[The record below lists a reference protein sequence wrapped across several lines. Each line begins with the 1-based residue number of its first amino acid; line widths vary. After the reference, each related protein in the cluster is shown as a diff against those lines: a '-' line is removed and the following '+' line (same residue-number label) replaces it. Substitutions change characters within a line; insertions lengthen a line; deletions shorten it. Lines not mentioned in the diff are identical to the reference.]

1 MTDDFEDFFENS
13 IACHVCGSSKVVPPV
28 GNKNSPIL
36 IVGDF
41 PVDEDVTTGVP
52 MTGPMG
58 RVLRQEL
65 GHLGIDVKQLRRMNL
80 WKHPVNKNPACFK
93 MGVEEVLREA
103 KDRKII
109 LLLGGDPVK
118 LFVGKS
124 VMDLNGLM
132 VESSLYFS
140 CPVFCCISP
149 GVVYKMGNGVG
160 EIRFALTKF
169 AKYVQENNL

>member
-93 MGVEEVLREA
+93 LGTEEVLREA

-109 LLLGGDPVK
+109 LLLGSDVVK
-118 LFVGKS
+118 LFIGKS
-124 VMDLNGLM
+124 VMDLNGLI

-140 CPVFCCISP
+140 CPVFCCINP
-149 GVVYKMGNGVG
+149 AIVYQRGKGIG
-160 EIRFALTKF
+160 EVRFALTKF